1 MSKWLKIGTL
11 AAALAV
17 FALMALGAAAFA
29 QGPNPQNTPPATGPG
44 YGQGYGMGSG
54 MMGGGMMGGRMGGQ
68 QNSLVAV
75 AAKVLGLDQTA
86 LVTTLNSGKTIADV
100 AKEKGI
106 SADKIV
112 DEFLAPRLAAMKS
125 SVEAKRITQAQADA
139 MIATMKANVTA
150 QLNNKWTPRGP
161 GMGTGFVDAN
171 NDGVCD
177 NYGTNH
183 PAGQV
188 GGMGPRGRWNR
199 QSN

>member
-1 MSKWLKIGTL
+1 MNKWIKLGTL
-11 AAALAV
+11 AAALAIV
-17 FALMALGAAAFA
+17 ALLALGTAAFA
-29 QGPNPQNTPPATGPG
+29 QGPTPQTTPRAYGPG
-44 YGQGYGMGSG
+44 YGIGLGMG
-54 MMGGGMMGGRMGGQ
+54 MGGWGGQ
-68 QNSLVAV
+68 QTSLIAV
-75 AAKVLGLDQTA
+75 AAKVLGIDQTA

-199 QSN
+199 

>member
-17 FALMALGAAAFA
+17 FALMAFGAAAFA
-29 QGPNPQNTPPATGPG
+29 QGPNPQNTPPATGPV

-100 AKEKGI
+100 AKDKGV
-106 SADKIV
+106 STDKIV
-112 DEFLAPRLAAMKS
+112 DEFLAPRLANLKS
-125 SVEAKRITQAQADA
+125 AVDAKRMTQAQADA
-139 MIATMKANVTA
+139 MISTMKANVTA
-150 QLNNKWTPRGP
+150 QLSNKWTPRGP
-161 GMGTGFVDAN
+161 GQGTGFVDAN
-171 NDGVCD
+171 GDGQCD
-177 NYGTNH
+177 NYDTNH
-183 PAGQV
+183 PAGQPM
-188 GGMGPRGRWNR
+188 GMGRGGRWNR
-199 QSN
+199 